1 MGAMPKMPIIM
12 AMRMMM
18 PEKIFSILL
27 LVKNKLPQPEN
38 LVKQKNDD
46 FVKSFLKR
54 HPGES
59 RGPELIERTGFRLS
73 PE

>member
-18 PEKIFSILL
+18 PEKIFFIPL
-27 LVKNKLPQPEN
+27 LVRVKLPQAEN

-46 FVKSFLKR
+46 RKK
-54 HPGES
+54 
-59 RGPELIERTGFRLS
+59 
-73 PE
+73 